1 MHGIVL
7 FFLARKYR
15 LILASIETLRGC
27 ATAVIDVVAFA
38 TIRERLVRNCFDEFV
53 RVSASIHWTGN
64 HL

>member
-15 LILASIETLRGC
+15 LLLASNETLRGC
-27 ATAVIDVVAFA
+27 ATAVIDAVAFA
-38 TIRERLVRNCFDEFV
+38 TIRKRLVRNFFDEFL
-53 RVSASIHWTGN
+53 RGSASIHWTGN